1 MNLIIAFIVGL
12 ILMGANTE
20 RTIDVYEGKLVGAA
34 VWSLTG
40 SVMLWI
46 STSYIASGDCA
57 SYAAFSIGA
66 LIVTTA
72 LAWKHKK

>member
-1 MNLIIAFIVGL
+1 MNLILAFIVGI
-12 ILMGANTE
+12 ILMGSNTE
-20 RTIDVYEGKLVGAA
+20 RTIDVYEGKVLGAA
-34 VWSLTG
+34 WWSITG
-40 SVMLWI
+40 SIMLWI
-46 STSYIASGDCA
+46 STSYISSGDCA